1 MNDSW
6 IQEKKKQAVTDVNTI
21 KSTHVR
27 LKSLNHYALAWSE
40 RIADTNSDNNKSAIH
55 LRIHTHTL
63 L

>member
-6 IQEKKKQAVTDVNTI
+6 IQEKKKQAATDVNTI

-27 LKSLNHYALAWSE
+27 LKSLNHCALALSE
-40 RIADTNSDNNKSAIH
+40 RIADTNSDNNKSAVD

-63 L
+63 